1 MPDTLRFATEYH
13 SLASS
18 SMTLSWILFDFPISC
33 EEMADLIT
41 ELRSVG
47 MDQLFADGDYKKN
60 PYAKLDI

>member
-1 MPDTLRFATEYH
+1 
-13 SLASS
+13 
-18 SMTLSWILFDFPISC
+18 MTLSWILFDFPISC

-60 PYAKLDI
+60 PYAN